1 MLFKRYSLELPFSAM
16 ASLTCPAAT
25 EDGTP
30 KRDGGSE
37 RVRAAE
43 ECALSAYFPFVPRS
57 LPTPGTKSYP
67 ALPYHS
73 NYLFRPLQLLNLNEP
88 IRVAQLKL
96 PVVA

>member
-1 MLFKRYSLELPFSAM
+1 VLFKRYSLELPFSAM

-43 ECALSAYFPFVPRS
+43 ECALSAYFPFV
-57 LPTPGTKSYP
+57 
-67 ALPYHS
+67 H
-73 NYLFRPLQLLNLNEP
+73 NRPLSGCVTSTSSAL
-88 IRVAQLKL
+88 RVLVTREGL
-96 PVVA
+96 PWHHTTATLTL

>member
-1 MLFKRYSLELPFSAM
+1 MGTGQALSLVLTEEFLPCSYDAPNLDRDVSPVLFKRYSLELPFSAM

-43 ECALSAYFPFVPRS
+43 ECALSAYFPFVP
-57 LPTPGTKSYP
+57 
-67 ALPYHS
+67 
-73 NYLFRPLQLLNLNEP
+73 
-88 IRVAQLKL
+88 
-96 PVVA
+96 

>member
-1 MLFKRYSLELPFSAM
+1 VLFKRYSLELPFSAM

-43 ECALSAYFPFVPRS
+43 ECALSAYFPFVP
-57 LPTPGTKSYP
+57 
-67 ALPYHS
+67 
-73 NYLFRPLQLLNLNEP
+73 
-88 IRVAQLKL
+88 
-96 PVVA
+96 